1 MAMMPGW
8 GNRPDRRGIR
18 GSSAAMLR
26 WLNESD
32 AERDRTAGWIPPFRD
47 RRWPAARRGWL
58 AAGLSILLLAGLTFL
73 VHRTGGTQF
82 VYVHLIYLPIL
93 LGAYFFGAS
102 GGIVF
107 GMAAGLC
114 MGPWMP
120 LNVQSGIEQDL
131 FNWIARTGFFTLFGM
146 VAGLLCS
153 SLVRQIEIIRSYGYF
168 DRNTQLPNRLHLL
181 EDLEER
187 LGDEETASASVVVVT
202 LRLAHYETVLT
213 ALGHQHG
220 DALVAASAQRLKA
233 WLSLG
238 CTLYHLSGGTF
249 AVMAS
254 NVSVEDG
261 LSVADLLQN
270 ALDEP
275 FLVNGVPILVGGQFG
290 LARHPQHAQDGLA
303 LLRAS
308 AAALR
313 DAVRH
318 RQSYAVYDDR
328 TDLELK
334 EFAGLLPAL
343 QSALRNGNELM
354 LHYQPKVDLDTG
366 ACVGVEALARWQHPE
381 RGMISPG
388 RFIGL
393 AERTVLIRP
402 FTEWVLST
410 AVRQIAAWTAE
421 GIEVPIAV
429 NVSVLNLDDAR
440 LPATIAELL
449 RRHDVDAERLEIEVT
464 ESAFMSAP
472 AAAIRT
478 LAAIRELG
486 VSIALDD
493 FGTGHSSLSY
503 LRDLPADV
511 LKLDQSFVR
520 GLAES
525 RKSQLIVGSTIATA
539 HELGF
544 KVVGEGVESQ
554 AIADRL
560 LALSCDI
567 GQGYLYAK
575 PLPAAAFGAW
585 LRSDPKPGSA

>member
-1 MAMMPGW
+1 
-8 GNRPDRRGIR
+8 
-18 GSSAAMLR
+18 MLR
-26 WLNESD
+26 WLSESD
-32 AERDRTAGWIPPFRD
+32 AERDRSAGWIPPFRD
-47 RRWPAARRGWL
+47 RRWPSARRGWP
-58 AAGLSILLLAGLTFL
+58 AAGLSILLLAGLTLL
-73 VHRTGGTQF
+73 VYRTGGTQF

-93 LGAYFFGAS
+93 LGAFFFGVS
-102 GGIVF
+102 GGIV
-107 GMAAGLC
+107 GGVAAGLC

-120 LNVQSGIEQDL
+120 LDVRGGIEQES
-131 FNWIARTGFFTLFGM
+131 FNWIARTGFFALFGTI
-146 VAGLLCS
+146 AGLLCS

-168 DRNTQLPNRLHLL
+168 DRITQLPNRLHLL
-181 EDLEER
+181 KDLEER
-187 LGDEETASASVVVVT
+187 LGEEETASAPVVVVT

-220 DALVAASAQRLKA
+220 DTLVAASAQRLKA

-249 AVMAS
+249 AIVVAG
-254 NVSVEDG
+254 VSIEDG
-261 LSVADLLQN
+261 LSVGDLLQH

-275 FLVNGVPILVGGQFG
+275 FLVNGVPVLVGGQFG
-290 LARHPQHAQDGLA
+290 IARHPQHAQDGLA

-318 RQSYAVYDDR
+318 RQSHAVYDDR

-343 QSALRNGNELM
+343 QAALRNGNELM
-354 LHYQPKVDLDTG
+354 LHYQPKVSIDTG
-366 ACVGVEALARWQHPE
+366 ACVGAEALARWQHPE

-388 RFIGL
+388 RFIAL
-393 AERTVLIRP
+393 AERTVLIKP

-410 AVRQIAAWTAE
+410 AIRQIAAWKLE
-421 GIEVPIAV
+421 GIDVPIGV
-429 NVSVLNLDDAR
+429 NVSVLNLEDVR

-449 RRHDVDAERLEIEVT
+449 RHHDVEAERLEIEVT

-478 LAAIRELG
+478 LAAIRDLG

-520 GLAES
+520 DLADS

-544 KVVGEGVESQ
+544 KVVGEGVENQ
-554 AIADRL
+554 AMADRL
-560 LALSCDI
+560 RALSCDV

-575 PLPAAAFGAW
+575 PLPAAAFGEW
-585 LRSDPKPGSA
+585 LRSNLAQTAVERTEQGSA